1 MIIEIA
7 EKELLKTFY
16 KLIAEVECGKHFDF
30 SNPHHDE
37 WLRCRVSRHYFSG
50 AKFFAYCEADK
61 PVGFAGLLIDEGLEG
76 VSISGQKTELLDVGI
91 LPEFR
96 NKGYGKKLLD
106 YAEEKS
112 RLSGAYCMY
121 ISTYAK
127 DTIAISFY
135 LRNGFVQVAVLPDVN
150 GPGDEGNAILRKIIR
165 R

>member
-1 MIIEIA
+1 MITEIN
-7 EKELLKTFY
+7 EKRLLKTFY
-16 KLIAEVECGKHFDF
+16 KLIVEVECGKHFDF

-37 WLRCRVSRHYFSG
+37 WLRRRIARHYYSG
-50 AKFFAYCEADK
+50 AKFYALYEADK
-61 PVGFAGLLIDEGLEG
+61 PVGFAGLLTDEWLEG
-76 VSISGQKTELLDVGI
+76 VSISGQKTELLDIGI
-91 LPEFR
+91 LPEFS

-127 DTIAISFY
+127 DTTAISFY
-135 LRNGFVQVAVLPDVN
+135 LKNGFVQVAVLPDVN
-150 GPGDEGNAILRKIIR
+150 GPGDAGNAYLRKIVR